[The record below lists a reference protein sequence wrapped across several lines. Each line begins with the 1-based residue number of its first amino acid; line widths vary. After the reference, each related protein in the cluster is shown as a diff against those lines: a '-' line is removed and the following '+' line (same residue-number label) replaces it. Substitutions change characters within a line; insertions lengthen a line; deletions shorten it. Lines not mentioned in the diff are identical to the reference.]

1 MNVVSLVIGFI
12 TLLVAVATYRI
23 SKKAYDYARMSDKK
37 RIKDELAR
45 KKALL
50 RAMNDRFFLE
60 GMDYTVADRMRAEKK
75 LLEVEIEELK
85 KQL

>member
-1 MNVVSLVIGFI
+1 MIIAIV
-12 TLLVAVATYRI
+12 TLLVSIATLYVSYITYR
-23 SKKAYDYARMSDKK
+23 YAKMSDRK
-37 RIKDELAR
+37 RIKGEI
-45 KKALL
+45 KCKEALL
-50 RAMNDRFFLE
+50 RTMNDRFFLE